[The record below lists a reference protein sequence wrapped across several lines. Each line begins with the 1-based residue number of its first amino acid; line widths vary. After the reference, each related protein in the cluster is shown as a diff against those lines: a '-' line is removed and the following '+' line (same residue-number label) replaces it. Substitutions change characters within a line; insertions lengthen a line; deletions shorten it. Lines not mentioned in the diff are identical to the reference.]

1 MAISVFYRKRQCQK
15 RLTTARENIIESGYQ
30 SKYTDEELLLMAKS
44 GNVANERFHVRFME
58 KSYLEYNGKPG
69 ALDAPFKGTS
79 GEGAKYWSTTF
90 DQLEDADTDPRLIS
104 LKLGLDYNSSKEYVL
119 VIVDTDKAKAI
130 ADTHSL
136 IPTHKNLGKFALDE
150 LPDNFSDDEIK
161 TLMTPEFQT
170 KYAKL
175 YQEALDS
182 GKMKNEWHNEGA
194 IEYFSEA
201 IDDPQQFELIKK
213 RLLMQN
219 KLGNNQHFLGNGL
232 TKTLLPNNGKY
243 GAVET
248 FNFERKTVNLEQFGD
263 AISII
268 PVLKPISVGN
278 LT

>member
-1 MAISVFYRKRQCQK
+1 
-15 RLTTARENIIESGYQ
+15 
-30 SKYTDEELLLMAKS
+30 MAKS
-44 GNVANERFHVRFME
+44 GDVANERFHVRFME

-69 ALDAPFKGTS
+69 ALGAPFKGTS

-104 LKLGLDYNSSKEYVL
+104 LKLGLDYNPSKEYVL
-119 VIVDTDKAKAI
+119 VMVDTDKAKAI
-130 ADTHSL
+130 ADTYSL
-136 IPTHKNLGKFALDE
+136 IPTHKNLGQFAKDE

-182 GKMKNEWHNEGA
+182 GKMKWDGHVKGA
-194 IEYFSEA
+194 TDYFEES
-201 IDDPQQFELIKK
+201 IKDKNLQDLMIK
-213 RLLMQN
+213 RLEMQD

-248 FNFERKTVNLEQFGD
+248 FNFERKTINLEQFGD
-263 AISII
+263 AISIT
-268 PVLKPISVGN
+268 PVLKPIPVGN
-278 LT
+278 